1 MVRVQQR
8 SVTWDQCAY
17 APPPGGGGSN
27 SPVDFDDRV
36 AKFAEMADVLS
47 CVPCHKKVVRE
58 VIHVVPSWCT
68 G

>member
-1 MVRVQQR
+1 MLM
-8 SVTWDQCAY
+8 
-17 APPPGGGGSN
+17 PPPRGGGGSN